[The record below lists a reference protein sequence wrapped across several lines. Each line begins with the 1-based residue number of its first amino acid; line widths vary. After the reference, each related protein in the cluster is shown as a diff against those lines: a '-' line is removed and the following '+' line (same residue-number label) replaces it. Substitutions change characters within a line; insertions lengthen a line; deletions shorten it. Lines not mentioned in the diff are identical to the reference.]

1 MSQSHPPLSNAGV
14 IGLVAKRE
22 ISSRL
27 KDKGFLISSV
37 VIVVLILGSV
47 LLQVVLQS
55 GSDTVNIGYSGGP
68 QGIGQALE
76 AQADALGTDADVQ
89 EFDDETAATQAV
101 EDEDVDAVL
110 VDGEQVIVA
119 ENLEGL
125 TRGIFEGA
133 VTSLNLAR
141 ELADADVDPQVLQ
154 PVSLDVTAL
163 EGSSDGNQEQVL
175 VALVAVLLLYTLLV
189 FFGQFIAQGVVEEKA
204 SRVIEVLLATVR
216 PWQLLAGKIIGLG
229 VLALGQLIIICVVGL
244 GGAIAFDV
252 VTVPGAAIGTVLM
265 VIGWFVLG
273 FAFVASMFAVA
284 GALVTRQE
292 DLQTV
297 VLPATMLLV
306 GALVFAF
313 TAIQNPDGTLA
324 RITSFIPPISTM
336 VMPIRIAAGTVAW
349 WEIVAAIVLMLIAI
363 AAIIRVGGRIYSG
376 ALLRQG
382 GRVKVKDALRAE
394 RAG

>member
-1 MSQSHPPLSNAGV
+1 MSQPQPLSNAGV
-14 IGLVAKRE
+14 IGLVARRE

-76 AQADALGTDADVQ
+76 AQAEALGTDADVQ
-89 EFDDETAATQAV
+89 EFDDGDAARQAV

-119 ENLEGL
+119 ENLDGL
-125 TRGIFEGA
+125 TQGIFEGA

-141 ELADADVDPQVLQ
+141 ELSDAGVDPQVLQ

-252 VTVPGAAIGTVLM
+252 VTVPGAAIGTVLQ

-363 AAIIRVGGRIYSG
+363 VAIIRVGGRIYSG